1 MDKNTG
7 IGLVLIA
14 AILIG
19 FSLFNRPSE
28 EELARRQHVQDSIAL
43 VNRQK
48 AEAMAQQSAVNDSL
62 RALAA
67 QEKNVIFGGRLAEYK
82 YYDMAPVVE
91 KVLALFE

>member
-28 EELARRQHVQDSIAL
+28 EELARRQHVQDSIAQ
-43 VNRQK
+43 VNQQR
-48 AEAMAQQSAVNDSL
+48 AEAVAQQ
-62 RALAA
+62 LAS
-67 QEKNVIFGGRLAEYK
+67 K
-82 YYDMAPVVE
+82 
-91 KVLALFE
+91 